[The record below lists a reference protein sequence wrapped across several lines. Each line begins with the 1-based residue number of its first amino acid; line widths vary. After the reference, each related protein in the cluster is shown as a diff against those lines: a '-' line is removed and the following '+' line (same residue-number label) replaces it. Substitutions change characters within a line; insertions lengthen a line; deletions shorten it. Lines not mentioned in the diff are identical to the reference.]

1 MILIG
6 NKHNF
11 SLFCICVISFSVFYR
26 NVSFSDN
33 GIYKCNVSNPF
44 GWVSEEGSL
53 KIKLPT
59 EIKPKMNDTT
69 VQAGKVAKLVC
80 NVVHDNDVHL
90 NIKWLKDKTHIS
102 NLDEKLLASISLQQ
116 LSRNEYQT
124 EASLTINN
132 ATKGNNGEYTCLVE
146 TEVDFDQS
154 SSNVKVRKVKKK
166 ENFVVVYISVS
177 ICLVIGIVTYLTYP
191 YCITKKQKK

>member
-1 MILIG
+1 MT
-6 NKHNF
+6 F
-11 SLFCICVISFSVFYR
+11 QFPVSDR
-26 NVSFSDN
+26 NVTFSDN

-59 EIKPKMNDTT
+59 QIKPKMNDTM

-80 NVVHDNDVHL
+80 NVIHDNDVHL
-90 NIKWLKDKTHIS
+90 NIKWLKDKEHIS
-102 NLDEKLLASISLQQ
+102 SLGDKLLASISLQQ
-116 LSRNEYQT
+116 VSRNEYQT
-124 EASLTINN
+124 ESSLTINN
-132 ATKGNNGEYTCLVE
+132 TTKSNAGEYTCLVE

-154 SSNVKVRKVKKK
+154 SSKVKIRKVKRE
-166 ENFVVVYISVS
+166 ENFVVVYVSVS
-177 ICLVIGIVTYLTYP
+177 ICLIIGIVTYLTYP